1 MKKTQIRLLSI
12 SLLLLVLIFPSCTS
26 DLNQAPESTNA
37 IPGDEFLKHQSPIN
51 NLAKLYMGLP
61 LQDKRLLVL
70 QIFLE

>member
-12 SLLLLVLIFPSCTS
+12 SLLLLVLISSCTS

-37 IPGDEFLKHQSPIN
+37 IPGDEFLTPESYKQ
-51 NLAKLYMGLP
+51 NLAKLYAFA

>member
-51 NLAKLYMGLP
+51 K
-61 LQDKRLLVL
+61 
-70 QIFLE
+70 I